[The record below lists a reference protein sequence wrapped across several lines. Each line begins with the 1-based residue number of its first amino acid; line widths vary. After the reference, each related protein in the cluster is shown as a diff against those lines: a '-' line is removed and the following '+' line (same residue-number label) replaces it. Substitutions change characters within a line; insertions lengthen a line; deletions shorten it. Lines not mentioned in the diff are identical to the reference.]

1 MNPSLPTSL
10 TFSLFRFLLGAVFSQ
25 AVASAAIGEFD
36 TSWSDDGKEPIV
48 DPDNPVGR
56 VDSEALYRTDG
67 GGLLAFGKTFTP
79 STQTGKLH
87 VFNFSAQGGATGT
100 TTLGPTGNSEVRF
113 AGQDAEGRIYG
124 HLDGSYFRLT
134 SSGGWDPEFGVSGKL
149 GSLGRGLLMTN
160 KGTFFAGS
168 YRLLPTLFV
177 DPSFGNNGQGPDGLG
192 GGSILEL
199 TDSRLLGFRPSTTGY
214 FTQTF
219 SVRSV
224 LSNGQPDTAFNA
236 SQGLGFLNIQWPLV
250 NEAQRA
256 VVLKAT
262 AEPNGAAA
270 FWFYRA
276 GRIERI
282 LVQRDGTSATT
293 DISPVLF
300 DPVTNRAAMVFLS
313 KSGRIYVILQKAGG
327 MMVLKPDFSVDTQ
340 VGENGLVTCDVGP
353 PAHQYDADWLF
364 HLIPDSPAGV
374 GGLPSFF
381 AVRPDR
387 QIAKYQGETDADR
400 DGIPD
405 RDESGDG
412 SLVSLFATGTQPDSA
427 DSDGDGLSDGVEVYE
442 QQSNPNSADSDGDGF
457 NDGFEV
463 AAGYSPTNA
472 ASKPAALLQAHPA
485 VELVLYTQIGKTYR
499 IQYSNGLDEWHDTPE
514 TITGTGGM
522 VDRLFQQTTNGPRRF
537 WRAIEVANSGQ

>member
-1 MNPSLPTSL
+1 
-10 TFSLFRFLLGAVFSQ
+10 
-25 AVASAAIGEFD
+25 
-36 TSWSDDGKEPIV
+36 
-48 DPDNPVGR
+48 
-56 VDSEALYRTDG
+56 
-67 GGLLAFGKTFTP
+67 
-79 STQTGKLH
+79 
-87 VFNFSAQGGATGT
+87 
-100 TTLGPTGNSEVRF
+100 
-113 AGQDAEGRIYG
+113 
-124 HLDGSYFRLT
+124 
-134 SSGGWDPEFGVSGKL
+134 
-149 GSLGRGLLMTN
+149 
-160 KGTFFAGS
+160 
-168 YRLLPTLFV
+168 V